1 MKTSPKAKITTV
13 DDYIDAQ
20 PQPAKSLLEK
30 VRKTIKTAA
39 PEAEEV
45 ISYSMP
51 AFKQNGM
58 LVWYAGFKN
67 HIGFYPRVSGI
78 ENFKKE
84 LSSYKMAKG
93 SVQFPIDEALPLDL
107 IRKIVMY
114 RLKENIQNYKDK
126 RDK

>member
-1 MKTSPKAKITTV
+1 MKTSPKVKITTV

-20 PQPAKSLLEK
+20 PQPARSLLEK

-67 HIGFYPRVSGI
+67 HIGFYPRASGI
-78 ENFKKE
+78 EKFKKE
-84 LSSYKMAKG
+84 LSVYKMAKG
-93 SVQFPIDEALPLDL
+93 SVQFPIDEDLPLDL
-107 IRKIVMY
+107 IRKIVTY